1 MKVFKIA
8 FLKVASYFTWPVIGL
23 LILTGV
29 FYYVIRNLSFLN
41 DRIFLTTV
49 LILVFIFMVPMLIL
63 LINHYIY
70 FRTKKIEFDEVQDVV
85 YFSDKTKSV
94 KVYKKDIIEI
104 NEYSNVNTR
113 VLWSNI
119 YVWEIKTKD
128 QIFKL
133 TNIIISKTV
142 FDKLFEGKGISKKFK
157 FFPII

>member
-1 MKVFKIA
+1 MKVFKIT
-8 FLKVASYFTWPVIGL
+8 FLKVVSYFTWPVIGL
-23 LILTGV
+23 LILAGV

-94 KVYKKDIIEI
+94 KVFKKDITEI
-104 NEYSNVNTR
+104 NEYNNGYARIT
-113 VLWSNI
+113 WNNI

-142 FDKLFEGKGISKKFK
+142 FDKLFEGNGISKQFK